1 VEAAPHRIVGPQALT
16 VAVEELSSTAV
27 VRAHGDI
34 DLASVHALTAALERV
49 ELASITLMVLDLDEV
64 GFLDLAGL
72 NAILSL
78 NEECSSNDVNLS
90 VIAPRGPGKRL
101 FLLTRT
107 DLKLDLVDAGMHADR

>member
-1 VEAAPHRIVGPQALT
+1 VEAAPQRIEGPEALT

-34 DLASVHALTAALERV
+34 DLSSVHELTRVLERV
-49 ELASITLMVLDLDEV
+49 DLASITLMVLDLDEV

-78 NEECSSNDVNLS
+78 NEECRSNDVHLS

-107 DLKLDLVDAGMHADR
+107 DLELDLMDAGAHADR